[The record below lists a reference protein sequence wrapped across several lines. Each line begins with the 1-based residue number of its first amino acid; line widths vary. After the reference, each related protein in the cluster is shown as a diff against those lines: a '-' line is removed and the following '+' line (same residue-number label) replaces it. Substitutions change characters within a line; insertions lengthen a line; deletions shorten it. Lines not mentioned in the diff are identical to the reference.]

1 MIQTE
6 KENEMRGPYGME
18 VVEDCKTC
26 LMRKSGFFCQLPI
39 SALEAFSSSKFTSS
53 YPSQAVL
60 FVEGQTPRGVYMLCK
75 GRVKLTMNSAEGRT
89 LIVRICGPGEI
100 LGLHGAL
107 SGEPYELTAET
118 LQPCQVN
125 FVRRDDFLKL
135 VRECGDASAAAM
147 RQMSNGYRE
156 ICQEV
161 RYLGLSR
168 SASEKVAQFLLQ
180 SSANARETDQGKRF
194 SLGLTH
200 EEISQIVGISRE
212 TVTRTMTEF
221 KNKMLIA
228 TKGSVV
234 VIRDES
240 GLRAQAAVA

>member
-1 MIQTE
+1 
-6 KENEMRGPYGME
+6 
-18 VVEDCKTC
+18 
-26 LMRKSGFFCQLPI
+26 MRKSGFFCQLPV
-39 SALEAFSSSKFTSS
+39 SALQAFNGSKFTSA
-53 YPSQAVL
+53 YPAQAVL
-60 FVEGQTPRGVYMLCK
+60 FVEGQIPRGVYMLCK
-75 GRVKLTMNSAEGRT
+75 GRVKLTMNSADGRT
-89 LIVRICGPGEI
+89 LIARICGPGEV

-107 SGEPYELTAET
+107 SGEPYELTAEA

-125 FVRRDDFLKL
+125 FVRREDFLKL
-135 VRECGDASAAAM
+135 VREHAEASAAAM

-168 SASEKVAQFLLQ
+168 SASEKVAQFLLE
-180 SSANARETDQGKRF
+180 SSANAQETTQGKRF

-240 GLRAQAAVA
+240 GLRAQAAAA

>member
-1 MIQTE
+1 
-6 KENEMRGPYGME
+6 MRGPYGME
-18 VVEDCKTC
+18 VVEDCRTC
-26 LMRKSGFFCQLPI
+26 SMRKSGFFCQLQA
-39 SALEAFSSSKFTSS
+39 SALQALNCSKFTSS
-53 YPSQAVL
+53 YPAQAVL
-60 FVEGQTPRGVYMLCK
+60 FVEGQVPRGVYMLCK
-75 GRVKLTMNSAEGRT
+75 GRVKLTMNSSDGRT
-89 LIVRICGPGEI
+89 IIVRICGSGEI

-107 SGEPYELTAET
+107 SGQPYELTAEA

-125 FVRRDDFLKL
+125 FVRREDFLRL
-135 VRECGDASAAAM
+135 LREHADASAAAM
-147 RQMSNGYRE
+147 QQMSNGYRE
-156 ICQEV
+156 VCQEV

-168 SASEKVAQFLLQ
+168 SATEKVAQFLLE
-180 SSANARETDQGKRF
+180 SAANAQETAQGKRF

-200 EEISQIVGISRE
+200 EEISQVVGISRE

-240 GLRAQAAVA
+240 GLRAQAAAA

>member
-1 MIQTE
+1 MH
-6 KENEMRGPYGME
+6 GPYGME
-18 VVEDCKTC
+18 VVDDCRTC
-26 LMRKSGFFCQLPI
+26 SIRKSGFFCQLPGA
-39 SALEAFSSSKFTSS
+39 ALQAFNGSKFTSA
-53 YPSQAVL
+53 YPSGAVL

-75 GRVKLTMNSAEGRT
+75 GRVKLTMNSSDGRT
-89 LIVRICGPGEI
+89 IIVRICGPGEI

-107 SGEPYELTAET
+107 SGEPYELTAEA

-125 FVRRDDFLKL
+125 FIRREDFLKL
-135 VRECGDASAAAM
+135 LREHVDASSAALH
-147 RQMSNGYRE
+147 QISNGYRE
-156 ICQEV
+156 VCQEV

-168 SASEKVAQFLLQ
+168 SASEKVAQFLLE
-180 SSANARETDQGKRF
+180 SSANAQETTQGKRF

-200 EEISQIVGISRE
+200 EEIAQIVGISRE

-234 VIRDES
+234 VIRNES
-240 GLRAQAAVA
+240 GLRAQAAAA

>member
-1 MIQTE
+1 
-6 KENEMRGPYGME
+6 MRGPYGMD

-26 LMRKSGFFCQLPI
+26 SMRKNGFFCQLSI
-39 SALEAFSSSKFTSS
+39 SALHAFNGSKFTSA
-53 YPSQAVL
+53 YPAQAVL
-60 FVEGQTPRGVYMLCK
+60 FMEGQVPRGVYMLCK
-75 GRVKLTMNSAEGRT
+75 GRVKLTMNSSDGRT

-100 LGLHGAL
+100 LGLHAAL
-107 SGEPYELTAET
+107 SGEPYELTAEV

-135 VRECGDASAAAM
+135 VREHADASAAAM
-147 RQMSNGYRE
+147 LQISNGYRQV
-156 ICQEV
+156 CQEV

-168 SASEKVAQFLLQ
+168 SASEKVARFLLE
-180 SSANARETDQGKRF
+180 SSASGQETAQGKRF

-212 TVTRTMTEF
+212 TVTRTMTDF

-240 GLRAQAAVA
+240 GLRAQAAAA

>member
-1 MIQTE
+1 
-6 KENEMRGPYGME
+6 MRGPYGMD
-18 VVEDCKTC
+18 VVEDCRTC
-26 LMRKSGFFCQLPI
+26 AIKKNGFFCQLQL
-39 SALEAFSSSKFTSS
+39 SALQALNSAKFTST

-60 FVEGQTPRGVYMLCK
+60 FVEGQVPRGVYMLCK
-75 GRVKLTMNSAEGRT
+75 GRVKLTMNSADGRT
-89 LIVRICGPGEI
+89 LIVRICGPGEV
-100 LGLHGAL
+100 LGLHGAV
-107 SGEPYELTAET
+107 SGEPYELTAEA
-118 LQPCQVN
+118 LEPCQVN
-125 FVRRDDFLKL
+125 FVRRDDFLRL
-135 VRECGDASAAAM
+135 LREHADASVAAM
-147 RQMSNGYRE
+147 RQISNGYRQ
-156 ICQEV
+156 ICQGV

-168 SASEKVAQFLLQ
+168 SASEKVAQFLLE
-180 SSANARETDQGKRF
+180 SSVNAQETSQGKRF

-240 GLRAQAAVA
+240 GLRAQAQLTAA

>member
-1 MIQTE
+1 
-6 KENEMRGPYGME
+6 MRGPYGME
-18 VVEDCKTC
+18 VVEDCRTC
-26 LMRKSGFFCQLPI
+26 SMRKTGFFCQLQV
-39 SALEAFSSSKFTSS
+39 SALQALNGSKFTSS
-53 YPSQAVL
+53 YPAQAVL
-60 FVEGQTPRGVYMLCK
+60 FVEGQVPRGVYMLCK
-75 GRVKLTMNSAEGRT
+75 GRVKLTMNSSDGRT
-89 LIVRICGPGEI
+89 IIVRICGPGEI

-107 SGEPYELTAET
+107 SGQPYELTAEA

-125 FVRRDDFLKL
+125 FVRREDFLKL
-135 VRECGDASAAAM
+135 LRDHADASAAAM
-147 RQMSNGYRE
+147 QQMSNGYRE

-168 SASEKVAQFLLQ
+168 SASEKVAQFLLE
-180 SSANARETDQGKRF
+180 SSANAQETTQGKRF

-200 EEISQIVGISRE
+200 EEISQVVGISRE

-240 GLRAQAAVA
+240 GLRAQAAAA

>member
-1 MIQTE
+1 MIATE
-6 KENEMRGPYGME
+6 KEDDMRGPYGME

-26 LMRKSGFFCQLPI
+26 SMRKDGFFCQLPL
-39 SALEAFSSSKFTSS
+39 SALQAFSGSKFTSA
-53 YPSQAVL
+53 YPSEAVL
-60 FVEGQTPRGVYMLCK
+60 FLEGQVPRGVYMLCK
-75 GRVKLTMNSAEGRT
+75 GRVKLTMNSSDGRT
-89 LIVRICGPGEI
+89 LIVRICGPGEV

-107 SGEPYELTAET
+107 SGEPYELTAEA

-135 VRECGDASAAAM
+135 VREHADASAAAM
-147 RQMSNGYRE
+147 VQISKGYRQV
-156 ICQEV
+156 CQEV

-168 SASEKVAQFLLQ
+168 SASEKVARFLLEC
-180 SSANARETDQGKRF
+180 SANGQETTQGKRF

-212 TVTRTMTEF
+212 TVTRTMTDF

-240 GLRAQAAVA
+240 GLRAQATAA

>member
-1 MIQTE
+1 
-6 KENEMRGPYGME
+6 MRGPYGME
-18 VVEDCKTC
+18 VAEDCRTC
-26 LMRKSGFFCQLPI
+26 SMRKSGFFCQLP
-39 SALEAFSSSKFTSS
+39 ALALQGLNSLKFTST
-53 YPSQAVL
+53 YPSEAVL
-60 FVEGQTPRGVYMLCK
+60 FVEGQVPRGVYMLCK
-75 GRVKLTMNSAEGRT
+75 GRVKLTMNSADGRT
-89 LIVRICGPGEI
+89 IIVRICGPGEL

-107 SGEPYELTAET
+107 SGEPYELTAEA

-125 FVRRDDFLKL
+125 FVRREDFLKL
-135 VRECGDASAAAM
+135 LREHVEASAAAL
-147 RQMSNGYRE
+147 QQISNGYRE

-168 SASEKVAQFLLQ
+168 SASEKVAQFLLE
-180 SSANARETDQGKRF
+180 SSANAQETNQGKRF

-212 TVTRTMTEF
+212 TVTRTMTDF
-221 KNKMLIA
+221 KSKMLIA

-240 GLRAQAAVA
+240 GLRAQATAA

>member
-1 MIQTE
+1 
-6 KENEMRGPYGME
+6 MRGPYGME
-18 VVEDCKTC
+18 VVEDCRTC
-26 LMRKSGFFCQLPI
+26 AMRKSGFFCQLQV
-39 SALEAFSSSKFTSS
+39 SALQALNGSKFTST

-60 FVEGQTPRGVYMLCK
+60 FVEGQVPRGVYMLCK
-75 GRVKLTMNSAEGRT
+75 GRVKLTMNSSDGRT
-89 LIVRICGPGEI
+89 IIVRICGPGEI

-107 SGEPYELTAET
+107 SGQPYELTAEA

-125 FVRRDDFLKL
+125 FVRREDFLKL
-135 VRECGDASAAAM
+135 LRDHADASAAAM
-147 RQMSNGYRE
+147 QQMSNGYRE

-168 SASEKVAQFLLQ
+168 SASEKVAQFLLE
-180 SSANARETDQGKRF
+180 SSANAQETTQGKRF

-200 EEISQIVGISRE
+200 EEISQVVGISRE

-221 KNKMLIA
+221 KNKCLIA

-234 VIRDES
+234 VICDES
-240 GLRAQAAVA
+240 GLRAQAAAA

>member
-1 MIQTE
+1 
-6 KENEMRGPYGME
+6 MRGPYGMDI
-18 VVEDCKTC
+18 VEDCKTC
-26 LMRKSGFFCQLPI
+26 SMRKSGFFCQLPVA
-39 SALEAFSSSKFTSS
+39 ALQALNCMKFTST
-53 YPSQAVL
+53 YPAQAVL
-60 FVEGQTPRGVYMLCK
+60 FVEGQIPRGVYMLCK
-75 GRVKLTMNSAEGRT
+75 GRVKLTMNSADGRT
-89 LIVRICGPGEI
+89 LIARICGPGEM

-107 SGEPYELTAET
+107 SGEPYELTAEA

-125 FVRRDDFLKL
+125 FVRREDFLRL
-135 VRECGDASAAAM
+135 VRQHTEASAAAM
-147 RQMSNGYRE
+147 RQMGNGYRE

-168 SASEKVAQFLLQ
+168 SASEKVAQFLLE
-180 SSANARETDQGKRF
+180 SSTNAQETMQGKRF

-240 GLRAQAAVA
+240 GLRAQAAAV